1 MKEKKPLA
9 IRILVALLALAI
21 LAGSVAAFVAPG
33 LAETGVAQEFVT
45 LKTGRSGENVRIAQE
60 ALQALGYY
68 SGKLDGNFS
77 RVFEQAV
84 KDYQSACGL
93 KETGQIDAALFA
105 RLTGEETPPEAPE
118 NFVLE
123 DGEYSDKEHVAAYLR
138 AFGHLPGNYITKSEA
153 RELGWISSRGN
164 LWQVAPG
171 KSIGGDYFGN
181 YEGLLP
187 EADGRTYTECD
198 IDTLGADSRGAK
210 RIVFSND
217 GLVYYTGDHYESFEL
232 LYGEE

>member
-138 AFGHLPGNYITKSEA
+138 AFGHLPGNYITKNEA

-181 YEGLLP
+181 YEGLLLTKK
-187 EADGRTYTECD
+187 GRKYYECD
-198 IDTLGADSRGAK
+198 IDFDGTFRNGK
-210 RIVFSND
+210 RIIFSSD
-217 GLVYYTGDHYESFEL
+217 GLIYYTEDHYNTFE
-232 LYGEE
+232 EMKE